1 MKVSKTDGIPP
12 QKLKTPVSS
21 GKTGGETRP
30 AEALSSLPRRELK
43 VSDFPGTASFLQ
55 PKNNLES
62 SVLKYSRFFS
72 LPLNRTF
79 LRTLRVM
86 ILQAETEKE
95 PLPGKSPAEAARKEA
110 ALVSGAA
117 AAADK
122 GLLLSGEALR
132 RYAAAIEAGAPDKTR
147 HERQDSQQE
156 GRGGHEGGTFSGN
169 SENSEN
175 SSNSHNSGGSGSP
188 GEWKG
193 QKKREFSLEEASK
206 PGELKARLGFLPGES
221 PAGLLNRIKGR
232 YSGKHWIVLPFS
244 VEEFQVSLRILLNEE
259 PRGNEADYFT
269 LDIAE
274 RGRRRIFLC
283 ERKGE
288 SFSLKVYVQPPER
301 TAALRSLG
309 TKLSRLLDLEKNQV
323 TVLNDEE
330 NSVFMKEL
338 EEKNRALP
346 SINEEV

>member
-1 MKVSKTDGIPP
+1 
-12 QKLKTPVSS
+12 
-21 GKTGGETRP
+21 
-30 AEALSSLPRRELK
+30 
-43 VSDFPGTASFLQ
+43 
-55 PKNNLES
+55 
-62 SVLKYSRFFS
+62 
-72 LPLNRTF
+72 
-79 LRTLRVM
+79 M

-95 PLPGKSPAEAARKEA
+95 PFPGKSPEQTARKEA
-110 ALVSGAA
+110 ALASGAA

-122 GLLLSGEALR
+122 GFLLSGEALR
-132 RYAAAIEAGAPDKTR
+132 RYAAAIEAGAPTETR
-147 HERQDSQQE
+147 QEMQDSQQE
-156 GRGGHEGGTFSGN
+156 GRGGHEGGTFS
-169 SENSEN
+169 E
-175 SSNSHNSGGSGSP
+175 NSHNSGGSGSS

-193 QKKREFSLEEASK
+193 QKKREFSPEEASK
-206 PGELKARLGFLPGES
+206 PGELKARLGFFPDES

-244 VEEFQVSLRILLNEE
+244 VEGFQVSLRILLNDE
-259 PRGNEADYFT
+259 PQGNEADYFT

-301 TAALRSLG
+301 KAALQSLG
-309 TKLSRLLDLEKNQV
+309 AKLSRLLDLEKNQV

-330 NSVFMKEL
+330 NSVFIEEL
-338 EEKNRALP
+338 EEKNSPAALP

>member
-1 MKVSKTDGIPP
+1 
-12 QKLKTPVSS
+12 
-21 GKTGGETRP
+21 
-30 AEALSSLPRRELK
+30 
-43 VSDFPGTASFLQ
+43 
-55 PKNNLES
+55 
-62 SVLKYSRFFS
+62 
-72 LPLNRTF
+72 
-79 LRTLRVM
+79 M

-95 PLPGKSPAEAARKEA
+95 PLPGKSPGQAARKEA
-110 ALVSGAA
+110 ALSAGAA

-132 RYAAAIEAGAPDKTR
+132 RYAAMIEAGAPAETR
-147 HERQDSQQE
+147 REMQEGQQE
-156 GRGGHEGGTFSGN
+156 GRGGHEGGTFS
-169 SENSEN
+169 E
-175 SSNSHNSGGSGSP
+175 NSHNSGGSGSP
-188 GEWKG
+188 GEREG
-193 QKKREFSLEEASK
+193 QKKREFSREEASK

-259 PRGNEADYFT
+259 PQGNGADCFT
-269 LDIAE
+269 LDIAG

-301 TAALRSLG
+301 KAALQSLG
-309 TKLSRLLDLEKNQV
+309 AKLSRLLDPEKNRV

-330 NSVFMKEL
+330 NSVFIREL
-338 EEKNRALP
+338 EGKNSPAALP

>member
-1 MKVSKTDGIPP
+1 MKVSKTDSIPP

-21 GKTGGETRP
+21 GKTDGETRP
-30 AEALSSLPRRELK
+30 AEALSPLSRRELK
-43 VSDFPGTASFLQ
+43 VSSLPGTASFLQ
-55 PKNNLES
+55 PKNSLES

-72 LPLNRTF
+72 LPLNKSF

-95 PLPGKSPAEAARKEA
+95 GLPGKLPEQAARKEA
-110 ALVSGAA
+110 AMASGAA

-132 RYAAAIEAGAPDKTR
+132 RYAAAIEGGAPDETR
-147 HERQDSQQE
+147 QERQDSQQE
-156 GRGGHEGGTFSGN
+156 GRGGHGGGTF

-175 SSNSHNSGGSGSP
+175 SPNSHNSGGEGSP
-188 GEWKG
+188 GGWKG
-193 QKKREFSLEEASK
+193 QKKREFSPEEASK
-206 PGELKARLGFLPGES
+206 PGELKARLALSPDES
-221 PAGLLNRIKGR
+221 PAGLLNRVKGR
-232 YSGKHWIVLPFS
+232 YSGKRWIVLPFS

-259 PRGNEADYFT
+259 QRGNEADYFT

-274 RGRRRIFLC
+274 KERRRIFFC

-301 TAALRSLG
+301 KAALQSLE
-309 TKLSRLLDLEKNQV
+309 TKLSRLLDLDKNQV

-330 NSVFMKEL
+330 NSVFIKEL
-338 EEKNRALP
+338 EEKTSSAALP